1 MFWKKEVNFHNY
13 SLKQEKHM
21 QCYLFIIFYFFFC
34 CQNKIKHCIV
44 GVYISTLSVGNSGLY
59 S

>member
-1 MFWKKEVNFHNY
+1 MLPFY
-13 SLKQEKHM
+13 YYY
-21 QCYLFIIFYFFFC
+21 YLFFC

-44 GVYISTLSVGNSGLY
+44 SVYISTLSVVNSGLY